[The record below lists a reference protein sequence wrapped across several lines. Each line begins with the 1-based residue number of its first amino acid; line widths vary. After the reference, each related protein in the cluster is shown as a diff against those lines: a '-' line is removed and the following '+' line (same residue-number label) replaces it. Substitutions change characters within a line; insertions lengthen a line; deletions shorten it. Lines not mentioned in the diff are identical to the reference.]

1 MENLSGSVYCV
12 DMMNARKSRLP
23 ETTLTTAAQFYLR
36 QDSRLRKAGL
46 QPLAE
51 QPGWAE
57 VAVWAYAC
65 EAAERMAQMTMADR
79 RARRTR

>member
-1 MENLSGSVYCV
+1 
-12 DMMNARKSRLP
+12 MMNARKSRLP

-46 QPLAE
+46 QPLAD

-65 EAAERMAQMTMADR
+65 EAAERLSVMTMADR
-79 RARRTR
+79 RQRRSR

>member
-1 MENLSGSVYCV
+1 MENDSVCVYCV

-36 QDSRLRKAGL
+36 QDSRLRRAGL
-46 QPLAE
+46 QPLAD

-65 EAAERMAQMTMADR
+65 EAAERLAHISMADR
-79 RARRTR
+79 RARRAR